1 MEESARLG
9 DAAVRQAR
17 DQPRP
22 AETSRDQPKLDET
35 CQRAVVWQAL
45 RTALVDTPASLVA
58 PLGLKPPP
66 ALEALLAATDEDER
80 ALATASEI
88 AELIGPRVRQE
99 LGAAASEPPLPT
111 AVAEAVGSLL
121 ADGGARGDVWRGVQG
136 VTTLSRRVGALM
148 LRRGVQRAE
157 GTPGLPAAAREAI
170 INGNK
175 AVADAIEPAGPPAD
189 GGV

>member
-1 MEESARLG
+1 M
-9 DAAVRQAR
+9 
-17 DQPRP
+17 
-22 AETSRDQPKLDET
+22 TDEMT
-35 CQRAVVWQAL
+35 F
-45 RTALVDTPASLVA
+45 DEFVA
-58 PLGLKPPP
+58 
-66 ALEALLAATDEDER
+66 AATPRLHR
-80 ALATASEI
+80 AL
-88 AELIGPRVRQE
+88 IGSVGVDR
-99 LGAAASEPPLPT
+99 LDD

-157 GTPGLPAAAREAI
+157 GTPRLPAAAREAI

-175 AVADAIEPAGPPAD
+175 VVADAIEPAAPPAD